1 MTLKLKPGLNW
12 LLVFVP
18 ITLLLE
24 YVWPTRA
31 AVVFMC
37 SCLAII
43 PLAGVMGH
51 ATEGLAAR
59 AGAGVGGLL
68 NATFGNAAEMI
79 IAFMALS
86 KGLHDVVKASLTGSI
101 IGNILLVLGLS
112 ILVGGWKRERQRFNA
127 MAASMGST
135 MLLLAAVS
143 LVVPAAYAALAGGTD
158 TAVKDLSAEISVVLL
173 LTYVLNLF
181 FSLKT
186 HKHLYDMTGEEES
199 HGQIPSL
206 ARSAWTLLVATVL
219 VAWMS
224 EILVGVVEETSHAL
238 GLTEVFVGVIVVAI
252 IGNAAEHS
260 TAVMMALKDKMDI
273 SIGIAVGSS
282 VQIALFVAPV
292 LMLAS
297 LFMERPMDLVFT
309 MPEVLAVIL
318 SVWVVSQISQDGET
332 NWLEGAQLLSVYAIL
347 GLVFYHIR

>member
-1 MTLKLKPGLNW
+1 
-12 LLVFVP
+12 
-18 ITLLLE
+18 
-24 YVWPTRA
+24 
-31 AVVFMC
+31 
-37 SCLAII
+37 
-43 PLAGVMGH
+43 
-51 ATEGLAAR
+51 
-59 AGAGVGGLL
+59 
-68 NATFGNAAEMI
+68 
-79 IAFMALS
+79 
-86 KGLHDVVKASLTGSI
+86 
-101 IGNILLVLGLS
+101 
-112 ILVGGWKRERQRFNA
+112 
-127 MAASMGST
+127 
-135 MLLLAAVS
+135 
-143 LVVPAAYAALAGGTD
+143 
-158 TAVKDLSAEISVVLL
+158 VVLL
-173 LTYVLNLF
+173 LTYVLNLL
-181 FSLKT
+181 FSLRT
-186 HKHLYDMTGEEES
+186 HKHLYDLAGEEES
-199 HGQIPSL
+199 HGQLPSL

-260 TAVMMALKDKMDI
+260 TAIMMALKDKMDI
-273 SIGIAVGSS
+273 AIGIAVGSS

-318 SVWVVSQISQDGET
+318 SVWVVTQISQDGET

>member
-1 MTLKLKPGLNW
+1 
-12 LLVFVP
+12 
-18 ITLLLE
+18 
-24 YVWPTRA
+24 
-31 AVVFMC
+31 
-37 SCLAII
+37 
-43 PLAGVMGH
+43 
-51 ATEGLAAR
+51 
-59 AGAGVGGLL
+59 
-68 NATFGNAAEMI
+68 MI

-127 MAASMGST
+127 MAASSGST
-135 MLLLAAVS
+135 MLLLAAIG
-143 LVVPAAYAALAGGTD
+143 LVVPAAYAAMAGGTD
-158 TAVKDLSAEISVVLL
+158 ATVKDLSAEISVVLL
-173 LTYVLNLF
+173 LTYVLSLF
-181 FSLKT
+181 FSLRT

-199 HGQIPSL
+199 HGEIPPL
-206 ARSAWTLLVATVL
+206 VRSAWTLLIATVL

-282 VQIALFVAPV
+282 VQIALFVAPL
-292 LMLAS
+292 LMLVS

>member
-1 MTLKLKPGLNW
+1 
-12 LLVFVP
+12 
-18 ITLLLE
+18 
-24 YVWPTRA
+24 
-31 AVVFMC
+31 
-37 SCLAII
+37 
-43 PLAGVMGH
+43 
-51 ATEGLAAR
+51 
-59 AGAGVGGLL
+59 
-68 NATFGNAAEMI
+68 MI

-112 ILVGGWKRERQRFNA
+112 ILAGGWKRERQRFNA
-127 MAASMGST
+127 MAASSGST
-135 MLLLAAVS
+135 MLLLAAVG

-158 TAVKDLSAEISVVLL
+158 TTVKDLSAEISVVLL
-173 LTYVLNLF
+173 LTYVLNLL
-181 FSLKT
+181 FSLRT
-186 HKHLYDMTGEEES
+186 HKHLYDLAGEEES
-199 HGQIPSL
+199 HGQLPSL

-260 TAVMMALKDKMDI
+260 TAIMMALKDKMDI
-273 SIGIAVGSS
+273 AIGIAVGSS

-318 SVWVVSQISQDGET
+318 SVWVVTQISQDGET

>member
-1 MTLKLKPGLNW
+1 MTLKLKPSLDW

-18 ITLLLE
+18 VTLVLE
-24 YVWPTRA
+24 YAVHTSA
-31 AVVFMC
+31 AVVFLC

-59 AGAGVGGLL
+59 AGAGIGGLL

-79 IAFMALS
+79 IAFVALS

-101 IGNILLVLGLS
+101 IGNILLVMGLS
-112 ILVGGWKRERQRFNA
+112 ILAGGWKRERQRFNA
-127 MAASMGST
+127 MAASSGST
-135 MLLLAAVS
+135 MLMLAAIG
-143 LVVPAAYAALAGGTD
+143 LVVPAAYAALAGGAD
-158 TAVKDLSAEISVVLL
+158 VAVKDLSAEISVVLL
-173 LTYVLNLF
+173 ATYVLSLL
-181 FSLKT
+181 FSLWT
-186 HKHLYDMTGEEES
+186 HKHLYDQEDEGHVSELPSMT
-199 HGQIPSL
+199 
-206 ARSAWTLLVATVL
+206 RSILTLLGATIL

-273 SIGIAVGSS
+273 AIGIAVGSS

-292 LMLAS
+292 LMLSS
-297 LFMERPMDLVFT
+297 LFMSRPMDLVFT

-318 SVWVVSQISQDGET
+318 SVWVVTQISQDGET

-347 GLVFYHIR
+347 GLVFYHLR

>member
-1 MTLKLKPGLNW
+1 
-12 LLVFVP
+12 
-18 ITLLLE
+18 
-24 YVWPTRA
+24 
-31 AVVFMC
+31 
-37 SCLAII
+37 
-43 PLAGVMGH
+43 
-51 ATEGLAAR
+51 
-59 AGAGVGGLL
+59 
-68 NATFGNAAEMI
+68 MI

-112 ILVGGWKRERQRFNA
+112 ILAGGWKRERQRFNA
-127 MAASMGST
+127 MAASSGST
-135 MLLLAAVS
+135 MLLLAAVG

-158 TAVKDLSAEISVVLL
+158 TTVKDLSAEISVVLL
-173 LTYVLNLF
+173 LTYVLNLL
-181 FSLKT
+181 FSLRT
-186 HKHLYDMTGEEES
+186 HKHLYDLAGEEES
-199 HGQIPSL
+199 HGELPSL

-260 TAVMMALKDKMDI
+260 TAIMMALKDKMDI
-273 SIGIAVGSS
+273 AIGIAVGSS

-318 SVWVVSQISQDGET
+318 SVWVVTQISQDGET